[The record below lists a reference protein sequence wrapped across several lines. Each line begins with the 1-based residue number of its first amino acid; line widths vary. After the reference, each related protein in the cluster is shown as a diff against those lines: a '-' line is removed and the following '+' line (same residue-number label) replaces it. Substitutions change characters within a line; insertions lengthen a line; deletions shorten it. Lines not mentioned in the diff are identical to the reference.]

1 MIFKAVLFLFAI
13 FTIGC
18 GVMNT
23 PNEDGERGPAG
34 DAKLAEEVVLIS
46 KIFDGDFYEID
57 VASRFGFSYKVLDS
71 NLSLNSFSD
80 ELNSITPDAKLA
92 LWDNKMLNA
101 NVNFKKD
108 NILIYTFVSKSCYY
122 EDSILDS
129 EIKISSI
136 KQSCDNSKDISFVY
150 VYKISKKIKQIRVI
164 VDGELNLITI

>member
-1 MIFKAVLFLFAI
+1 MIFKTVLFLFA
-13 FTIGC
+13 FFAIGC

-23 PNEDGERGPAG
+23 PNEQEEENT
-34 DAKLAEEVVLIS
+34 DAKLADEVVLIS

-80 ELNSITPDAKLA
+80 ELNSVTPDVKLA

-101 NVNFKKD
+101 NVDFKKD

-122 EDSILDS
+122 EDSVTNS
-129 EIKISSI
+129 EIKILST

-150 VYKISKKIKQIRVI
+150 VYKVSKEIKQIRVK
-164 VDGELNLITI
+164 VDEGLDLITI